1 MCIRDRLPTPHS
13 PFPAMQVGTLPWLL
27 LHELRLWWRELRGKW
42 ILLGFLIVIEIL
54 LLFSFIVSWLLLS
67 RIGQRFSLDP
77 VPEPVF
83 WGVVV
88 LWLFAFFYGFTVAM
102 ENSITSLFDRGDL
115 DLLVSSPVS
124 SQVIFASRLLGVA
137 LKVFLGI
144 SLFVAPISL
153 LFLAIGAYE
162 LLGVYP
168 ALVGLSLTVASLAML
183 LTIWL
188 VRLLGAR
195 RARTFAQILTAMLAA
210 LVFLGFQLPN
220 LLQGTPVNSDTAI
233 GDLQTW
239 LGDHR
244 WFNAQSW
251 LWFPVKAIFFE
262 PTAVLLTLLLSGGLA
277 WLTVV
282 ALHRSF
288 ISGTQQSVTVKQSR
302 SRQIRDSRFISGLN
316 RIVLLK
322 EWRIIGRNPYLISQ
336 TFLSILFL
344 IPFLVIVLRGNHQ
357 AIANLSTVVTSAIP
371 LIGGNLTSALTLIC
385 VSGEEAPDLL
395 KSSPTPGTKLR
406 QLKLLAAL
414 IPVWLLLS
422 PIFLILI
429 VRGEPWL
436 LALLVFLGATLSAAT
451 LRLWNARPISLAGL
465 LARQRQNAWGDVL
478 LGLVEMVALFTWM
491 FVGFQAGQ
499 GNGSLALS
507 GLGALAIMLTIAYWR
522 SRVLGTSL
530 GF

>member
-1 MCIRDRLPTPHS
+1 
-13 PFPAMQVGTLPWLL
+13 MQVGTLPWLL

-42 ILLGFLIVIEIL
+42 ILLGFAIVIEVL
-54 LLFSFIVSWLLLS
+54 LLVSFVISWLLLS
-67 RIGQRFSLDP
+67 RLGQRFSLHP
-77 VPEPVF
+77 LPEPLF
-83 WGVVV
+83 WGAVV

-115 DLLVSSPVS
+115 DLLVSSPIS

-153 LFLAIGAYE
+153 LFILIGAYE

-195 RARTFAQILTAMLAA
+195 RARTVAQILTAILAA
-210 LVFLGFQLPN
+210 LVFVGFQLPN
-220 LLQGTPVNSDTAI
+220 LLQGTQVNSGTAI
-233 GDLQTW
+233 AGLQTW
-239 LGDHR
+239 FSDHS
-244 WFNAQSW
+244 WLSANSW
-251 LWFPVKAIFFE
+251 LWFPVKAIFLD
-262 PTAVLLTLLLSGGLA
+262 PTAVLLTLGMSSGLA
-277 WLTVV
+277 WITVV
-282 ALHRSF
+282 ALHHSF
-288 ISGTQQSVTVKQSR
+288 ISGTQQSMTVKQSR
-302 SRQIRDSRFISGLN
+302 SRPVPDSRFINGLN

-344 IPFLVIVLRGNHQ
+344 IPFLIIVLRGNSQ
-357 AIANLSTVVTSAIP
+357 SLANLSTLVTSALP

-395 KSSPTPGTKLR
+395 KSSPTQGTKLR

-429 VRGEPWL
+429 LRGEPWL
-436 LALLVFLGATLSAAT
+436 LALFVVLGSTLSAAM

-465 LARQRQNAWGDVL
+465 LARQRQNAWGDIL
-478 LGLVEMVALFTWM
+478 LGCLEMISLFTWM

-499 GNGSLALS
+499 GNSNLAFE
-507 GLGALAIMLTIAYWR
+507 GLGAIAIMLTIAYWR

>member
-1 MCIRDRLPTPHS
+1 
-13 PFPAMQVGTLPWLL
+13 MQVGTLPWLL
-27 LHELRLWWRELRGKW
+27 MHELRLWWRELRGKW
-42 ILLGFLIVIEIL
+42 ILLGFAIVIELL
-54 LLFSFIVSWLLLS
+54 LLFSLIVSWFLFS
-67 RIGQRFSLDP
+67 RLGQRLSLNP
-77 VPEPVF
+77 VPEPIF
-83 WGVVV
+83 WGAVV

-115 DLLVSSPVS
+115 DLLVSSPIS

-144 SLFVAPISL
+144 ALFVAPVSL
-153 LFLAIGAYE
+153 LFPAIGAYE

-168 ALVGLSLTVASLAML
+168 ALVGLSLVVASLAML
-183 LTIWL
+183 LTLWL

-220 LLQGTPVNSDTAI
+220 LLQGTPVNSATTI
-233 GDLQTW
+233 VDLQTW

-244 WFNAQSW
+244 WLNAQSW
-251 LWFPVKAIFFE
+251 LWFPVQAIFFQ
-262 PTAVLLTLLLSGGLA
+262 PTAVCLTLLLSGGLA
-277 WLTVV
+277 WFTVV
-282 ALHRSF
+282 ALHHSF

-302 SRQIRDSRFISGLN
+302 SRRIQDTHFTTGFN
-316 RIVLLK
+316 RMVLLK

-336 TFLSILFL
+336 TLLSILFL
-344 IPFLVIVLRGNHQ
+344 IPFLVIVLRGNSQ
-357 AIANLSTVVTSAIP
+357 SFANLSTLVTSALP
-371 LIGGNLTSALTLIC
+371 LIGGNLTSALTLLC

-395 KSSPTPGTKLR
+395 KSSPIQGTKLR
-406 QLKLLAAL
+406 RLKLLAAL

-429 VRGEPWL
+429 WRSEPWL
-436 LALLVFLGATLSAAT
+436 LALIILLGATLSAAT
-451 LRLWNARPISLAGL
+451 MRLWNARPISLTGL

-478 LGLVEMVALFTWM
+478 LGCLEMVSLFTWM

-499 GNGSLALS
+499 GNSSLALY
-507 GLGALAIMLTIAYWR
+507 GLAAIALMLAIAYWR

>member
-1 MCIRDRLPTPHS
+1 
-13 PFPAMQVGTLPWLL
+13 MQVGTLPWLL
-27 LHELRLWWRELRGKW
+27 MHELRLWWRELRGKW
-42 ILLGFLIVIEIL
+42 VLLGFAIVIEML
-54 LLFSFIVSWLLLS
+54 LLFSLVISWLLFS
-67 RIGQRFSLDP
+67 RLGQRFSLHP
-77 VPEPVF
+77 VPEFLF
-83 WGVVV
+83 WGAVVM
-88 LWLFAFFYGFTVAM
+88 WLFAFFYGFTVAM

-115 DLLVSSPVS
+115 DLLVSSPIS

-144 SLFVAPISL
+144 SLFVAPMSL
-153 LFLAIGAYE
+153 LFVLIGAYE

-183 LTIWL
+183 LTLWL

-195 RARTFAQILTAMLAA
+195 RARTVAQILTAMLAA
-210 LVFLGFQLPN
+210 FVFVGFQLPN
-220 LLQGTPVNSDTAI
+220 LLQGTPVNSSTAI
-233 GDLQTW
+233 VGVQTW
-239 LGDHR
+239 FSHSSWLGSK
-244 WFNAQSW
+244 SW
-251 LWFPVKAIFFE
+251 LWFPVKAIFLE
-262 PTAVLLTLLLSGGLA
+262 PTAVFLTLGISAGLA
-277 WLTVV
+277 WLSVT
-282 ALHRSF
+282 ALHHSF

-302 SRQIRDSRFISGLN
+302 SRPIQDTRFKSGLN
-316 RIVLLK
+316 RVVLLK

-344 IPFLVIVLRGNHQ
+344 IPFLIIVLRGNSQ
-357 AIANLSTVVTSAIP
+357 AIANLSTLVTSAIP

-395 KSSPTPGTKLR
+395 KSSPTQGTQLR

-429 VRGEPWL
+429 LRGESWL
-436 LALLVFLGATLSAAT
+436 PALLVCLGATLSAAT
-451 LRLWNARPISLAGL
+451 LRLWNGRPISLTGL
-465 LARQRQNAWGDVL
+465 IARQRQNAWGDVL
-478 LGLVEMVALFTWM
+478 LGCLEITALFTWM

-499 GNGSLALS
+499 GNHTLTLQ
-507 GLGALAIMLTIAYWR
+507 GLGAIAGMLTIAYWR
-522 SRVLGTSL
+522 SRILGTSL